1 VFQVQQA
8 LRMYSSGEYTAT
20 KQKFDQ
26 VNWGRSMGKMA
37 KLLKKQDHKT
47 WNLIFAQVSHIAND
61 VKKWVKK
68 ARGVPQASAEN
79 GDGSDSDVEI
89 YSS

>member
-1 VFQVQQA
+1 
-8 LRMYSSGEYTAT
+8 MYSSGEYTAT

-61 VKKWVKK
+61 VKK
-68 ARGVPQASAEN
+68 
-79 GDGSDSDVEI
+79 
-89 YSS
+89 